1 MGRLNPVNIIDGH
14 KVLADILAFGI
25 SDVDAKVILD
35 SIIYKTSTSW
45 VNNDSVDNTRLA
57 ALNQYITNNNFGIMV
72 LISPVSSRSKFIW
85 DIKVRK

>member
-1 MGRLNPVNIIDGH
+1 MGRAVPVNQIDGH

-45 VNNDSVDNTRLA
+45 VNNDSIDDARLA
-57 ALNQYITNNNFGIMV
+57 ALNKYITDNNFGLYVAITSV
-72 LISPVSSRSKFIW
+72 PTRNKFVW
-85 DIKVRK
+85 DVKVRK